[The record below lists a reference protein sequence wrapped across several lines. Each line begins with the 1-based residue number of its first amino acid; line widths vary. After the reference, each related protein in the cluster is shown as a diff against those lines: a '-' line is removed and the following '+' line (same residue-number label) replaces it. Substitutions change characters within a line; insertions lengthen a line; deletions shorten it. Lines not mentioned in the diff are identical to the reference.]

1 MAVAITIYTDGAA
14 KGNPGPGGYG
24 LIMQSGEHYKE
35 FSQGFRL
42 TTNNRMELTAV
53 IEALQCTSA
62 KQVSIYTDSQWVINC
77 AQRLWK
83 RNKNMDLWQQ
93 FESVAKY
100 FSCIEYIW
108 VKGHSGDLYNERC
121 DKLAYNEVIKKKQY
135 Q

>member
-1 MAVAITIYTDGAA
+1 MPHARIYTDGSCRDTI
-14 KGNPGPGGYG
+14 GGYSFII
-24 LIMQSGEHYKE
+24 LTDDYELEWSNRIPD
-35 FSQGFRL
+35 

-83 RNKNMDLWQQ
+83 RNKNTDLWQQ
-93 FESVAKY
+93 YDSVAKD
-100 FSCIEYIW
+100 FSSIEYIW

-121 DKLAYNEVIKKKQY
+121 DKLAYNEVIKKK
-135 Q
+135 